1 MLTNTVREEEKGNRD
16 SRLVAIVTPLY
27 RFPLKPEEEISIR
40 HLRQY
45 LGRFD
50 RYIIGPKKPPPEFAD
65 FRLKRFPRRFF
76 RSVQSYSR
84 LLIRKRFYRAFA
96 DYEYIL
102 IYQPD
107 SLVFSS
113 DLEPWCRGGWDYIG
127 APWFKDFDLDTSDG
141 LWAVGNGGLSLRK
154 VSTALAVLSSNKRP
168 VDDPRERVLQ
178 TQRFISAPRL
188 RRLLVSLRTF
198 LFQHGYRNNRRWLL
212 HEYDRR
218 HPYSEDLFWS
228 FLAQKL
234 VADFRIPTPQQAVA
248 FSFESAPRYCFQQN
262 SMRLPF
268 GCHAWTRF
276 DRKFWEPYLLK

>member
-1 MLTNTVREEEKGNRD
+1 VSPSTVKNEENGRRD
-16 SRLVAIVTPLY
+16 PRLVAIVTPLY
-27 RFPLKPEEEISIR
+27 RFPLKPDEEISIR

-45 LGRFD
+45 LGGFD

-65 FRLKRFPRRFF
+65 FQLKRFPRRFF

-84 LLIRKRFYRAFA
+84 LLVRKRFYQAFA
-96 DYEYIL
+96 DYQYVL

-107 SLVFSS
+107 CLVFSR
-113 DLEPWCRGGWDYIG
+113 DLERWCRGGWDYVG
-127 APWFKDFDLDTSDG
+127 APWFKDFDQDTSDG
-141 LWAVGNGGLSLRK
+141 FWAVGNGGLSLRK
-154 VSTALAVLSSNKRP
+154 VSTALAVLTSKRP
-168 VDDPRERVLQ
+168 VDDPKERGSQ
-178 TQRFISAPRL
+178 TQRFRSAPQL
-188 RRLLVSLRTF
+188 RGLLISLRTF

-212 HEYDRR
+212 HEYDRK
-218 HPYSEDLFWS
+218 HPYNEDLFWA
-228 FLAQKL
+228 FLARKL
-234 VADFRIPTPQQAVA
+234 VADFTIPTPQQAVA